1 MEGAVVVMA
10 GNLITATDDVFG
22 VIKTAWDAGALAAVG
37 GVAPTPVPVLVYEP
51 LELDCKPHP
60 RDSALPWG
68 RVSIKH
74 TGGRD
79 AAIGRS
85 GGLKRF
91 RRVGFALVECFVP
104 YKTGADWTASRRLAM
119 LAQAAYQGKGT
130 VNGVTFSGVTLTE
143 NGKSG
148 SFYLCTVLAN
158 FRWDET
164 A

>member
-1 MEGAVVVMA
+1 MA
-10 GNLITATDDVFG
+10 GADLIIATDDVFG
-22 VIKTAWDAGALAAVG
+22 VIKAAWDAGARTAVG
-37 GVAPTPVPVLVYEP
+37 LDPGDPLPVLVYEP

-60 RDSALPWG
+60 RDGGLAWG
-68 RVSIKH
+68 RVSIRH

-85 GGLKRF
+85 GSKKRF
-91 RRVGFALVECFVP
+91 RRTGFTLVECFVP
-104 YKTGADWTASRRLAM
+104 YKTGQDWTRSRRLAM
-119 LAQAAYQGKGT
+119 LGQAAYQGKGT

-164 A
+164 V